1 MTRTDVVV
9 SASVVGLAV
18 LLLILLGLW
27 LYRRNRG
34 GRW

>member
-1 MTRTDVVV
+1 MTREDVVV
-9 SASVVGLAV
+9 SA
-18 LLLILLGLW
+18 LILGGIVVVLIALGLW